1 MDDPDGAED
10 ALVDRGGPLE
20 GLRVVDLSSV
30 VMGPW
35 ATHILADYG
44 ADVVKVE
51 PPEGDIIR
59 TVGPALHEGMGPVF
73 IHSGRSKRSVV
84 LDLKRPEGRAV
95 LLRLCA
101 RADVFIH
108 NIRGRA
114 MRRLALAYADLAAV
128 NPKLLYVSL
137 VGFGGDGPYAAKPA
151 YDDLIQGACGL
162 ASLFRVAGG
171 EGAQP
176 RYVPALVA
184 DRVGG
189 ISTVNAVLAGLIHRA
204 RTGKGQAIE
213 VPMFE
218 TMAEFVLGDHFG
230 GETFEPPV
238 GPFGYAR
245 LLTPNR
251 RPYRTSDGY
260 LSVLLYAEKH
270 WQRFF
275 EVAGEGER
283 YASDPRLSD
292 PAERRTHYDEA
303 YGVVAEILTSRTSAQ
318 WLAALE
324 AADIPVLPLHDL
336 DSLLDDPHLRAVGF
350 FVEEQHPSEG
360 AIRTMRQ
367 PARFGRCET
376 ARTTPAPRLGEHTA
390 EVLREAGYAEDEI
403 EALRAAGVTLAREPS
418 PPDAAGRGL

>member
-1 MDDPDGAED
+1 MNDPDRAD
-10 ALVDRGGPLE
+10 APAGRGGPLE
-20 GLRVVDLSSV
+20 GLRIVDLTSV

-44 ADVVKVE
+44 ADVVKIE

-59 TVGPALHEGMGPVF
+59 SVGPARHEGMGPVF

-95 LLRLCA
+95 LLRLCE

-108 NIRGRA
+108 NIRGPA
-114 MRRLALAYADLAAV
+114 MQRLALAYADLAAV

-137 VGFGGDGPYAAKPA
+137 VGFGQDGPYAAKPA

-162 ASLFRVAGG
+162 ASLFRTAGG
-171 EGAQP
+171 DDAEP

-189 ISTVNAVLAGLIHRA
+189 ISTVNAVLVGLIDRA
-204 RTGKGQAIE
+204 RTGRGQAIE

-230 GETFEPPV
+230 GRTFEPPN

-260 LSVLLYAEKH
+260 LGVLLYAEKH
-270 WQRFF
+270 WRRFF

-283 YASDPRLSD
+283 YASDPHLCD
-292 PAERRTHYDEA
+292 PAQRRAHYDEA
-303 YGVVAEILTSRTSAQ
+303 YGVVAEILASRTSEQ
-318 WLAALE
+318 WLALLE
-324 AADIPVLPLHDL
+324 AADIPVLPMHDL
-336 DSLLDDPHLRAVGF
+336 DSLVADPHLRAVGF
-350 FVEEQHPSEG
+350 FVDERHPSEG
-360 AIRTMRQ
+360 TIRTMRQ
-367 PARFGRCET
+367 PVRFERCET
-376 ARTTPAPRLGEHTA
+376 ARTTPAPRLGEHTE
-390 EVLREAGYAEDEI
+390 EVLREAGYAEAEI
-403 EALRAAGVTLAREPS
+403 EALHAAGVTR
-418 PPDAAGRGL
+418 

>member
-1 MDDPDGAED
+1 MDGPDEAD
-10 ALVDRGGPLE
+10 ASVDRGGPLE

-59 TVGPALHEGMGPVF
+59 SVGPALHEGMGPVF
-73 IHSGRSKRSVV
+73 LHSSRSKRSVV
-84 LDLKRPEGRAV
+84 LDLKQPAGHAAM
-95 LLRLCA
+95 LRLCA

-108 NIRGRA
+108 NIRGPA
-114 MRRLALAYADLAAV
+114 MQRLGLAYGDLAAV
-128 NPKLLYVSL
+128 NPQLLYVSL
-137 VGFGGDGPYAAKPA
+137 VGFGQDGPYAAKPA

-162 ASLFRVAGG
+162 ASLFRTAGG
-171 EGAQP
+171 EAAEP
-176 RYVPALVA
+176 RYVPVLVA

-189 ISTVNAVLAGLIHRA
+189 ISTVNAVLVGLIYRA
-204 RTGKGQAIE
+204 RSGRGQAIE

-230 GETFEPPV
+230 GRTFEPAE

-260 LSVLLYAEKH
+260 LGVLLYAEKH
-270 WQRFF
+270 WLRFF
-275 EVAGEGER
+275 EVAGESER
-283 YASDPRLSD
+283 YASDPRLCD
-292 PAERRTHYDEA
+292 PELRRAHYDEA
-303 YGVVAEILTSRTSAQ
+303 YGVVAEILMTRTSAQ

-336 DSLLDDPHLRAVGF
+336 DSLSDDPHLRAVGF
-350 FVEEQHPSEG
+350 FIEEPHPSEG
-360 AIRTMRQ
+360 TIRTMRQ
-367 PARFGRCET
+367 PARFERCKP
-376 ARTTPAPRLGEHTA
+376 ARATPAPRLGEHTE
-390 EVLREAGYAEDEI
+390 EVLREAGFAEAEI
-403 EALRAAGVTLAREPS
+403 EALHAAGVTRPRGAPPPQREAQP
-418 PPDAAGRGL
+418 

>member
-1 MDDPDGAED
+1 MDGLDDED
-10 ALVDRGGPLE
+10 APADRGGPLE
-20 GLRVVDLSSV
+20 GLRVVDLTSV

-59 TVGPALHEGMGPVF
+59 SVGPARHEGMGPVF

-84 LDLKRPEGRAV
+84 LDLKRPEARAV

-108 NIRGRA
+108 NIRGPA
-114 MRRLALAYADLAAV
+114 MQRLKLSYGELAAV

-137 VGFGGDGPYAAKPA
+137 VGFGQDGPYAAKPA

-162 ASLFRVAGG
+162 ASLFRTAGG
-171 EGAQP
+171 EDAQP

-184 DRVGG
+184 DRIGG
-189 ISTVNAVLAGLIHRA
+189 ISTVNAVLVGLIHRA

-230 GETFEPPV
+230 GRTFEPPN
-238 GPFGYAR
+238 GEFGYAR

-270 WQRFF
+270 WRRFF
-275 EVAGEGER
+275 EVAGEEAR
-283 YASDPRLSD
+283 YTAEPTLCDPVQRRLN
-292 PAERRTHYDEA
+292 YDQA
-303 YGVVAEILTSRTSAQ
+303 YGAVAEILASRSTAH
-318 WLAALE
+318 WLATLE

-350 FVEEQHPSEG
+350 FVEERHPSEG
-360 AIRTMRQ
+360 VIRTMRQ
-367 PARFGRCET
+367 PVRFERCEP
-376 ARTTPAPRLGEHTA
+376 AATTPAPRLGEHTD
-390 EVLREAGYAEDEI
+390 EVLREAGYAQDEI
-403 EALRAAGVTLAREPS
+403 AALHAAGVTR
-418 PPDAAGRGL
+418 